1 MTTKAKLDWRGR
13 RLDVEVGPVAH
24 GGHCVARYEGRVVFV
39 RHALPGERVIVQ
51 VTEDKGGSF
60 CRGDAVEIITASPD
74 RVEPPCPLAAP
85 GSCGG
90 CDWQHASGEA
100 QRQLKASVV
109 AEHLAKATGTDV
121 PVVVEELTGGL
132 LEWRTRIRMAVDRDG
147 IPGFRAHRS
156 HTVVPVGHCPITVPG
171 LVESVAGQEFK
182 PGSELEMVR
191 DGAGRINVR
200 QVSKPSPGYGR
211 RRSPITRAYLTGDG
225 SASEFAAGRHW
236 DFDAYNFW
244 QIHPAAA
251 DTLAGVVAEWAEA
264 SPGACAWDLYSGV
277 GLFASVLA
285 EQVGSS
291 GLVWAVEY
299 IQAASDATR
308 MLSDLTQVKVLALPV
323 EGALERDKLEGPD
336 PEVVVLDPPRTG
348 AGHEVVDQIAARRP
362 ARVIYVACD
371 PAALGRDVAR
381 FLQHGY
387 RLELVRAFDA
397 FPMTHH
403 VEAVA
408 LLTPGA

>member
-1 MTTKAKLDWRGR
+1 MTTEAKLNWRGR
-13 RLDVEVGPVAH
+13 RLDVEIGPVAH
-24 GGHCVARYEGRVVFV
+24 GGHCVARFEGRVVFV
-39 RHALPGERVIVQ
+39 RHALPGERVIVH
-51 VTEDKGGSF
+51 VTEDKGGGF
-60 CRGDAVEIITASPD
+60 CRGDAVEIITSSPD
-74 RVEPPCPLAAP
+74 RVVPPCPLAAP
-85 GSCGG
+85 GACGG
-90 CDWQHASGEA
+90 CDFQHASGEA

-109 AEHLAKATGTDV
+109 AEHLRKATGHDI

-132 LEWRTRIRMAVDRDG
+132 LEWRTRIRMAVGGDG
-147 IPGFRAHRS
+147 VPGFRAHRS
-156 HTVVPVGHCPITVPG
+156 HQVVPVGHCPITVPG
-171 LVESVAGQEFK
+171 LVESVAGNGFQRD
-182 PGSELEMVR
+182 SELQMVR
-191 DGAGRINVR
+191 DGAGRINIR
-200 QVSKPSPGYGR
+200 EIGKPQAAGR
-211 RRSPITRAYLTGDG
+211 RRIPRQAQISGDG
-225 SASEFAAGRHW
+225 VATEFAAGRHW
-236 DFDAYNFW
+236 EFDAYNFW

-285 EQVGSS
+285 EQVGPT
-291 GLVWAVEY
+291 GRVWAVEY
-299 IQAASDATR
+299 VAAASDATR
-308 MLSDLTQVKVLALPV
+308 LLADLPQVTVAPLAV
-323 EGALERDKLEGPD
+323 EGALGTGHLKGPD

-348 AGHEVVDQIAARRP
+348 AGHAVVDQIAARKP

-381 FLQHGY
+381 FMTHGY

-408 LLTPGA
+408 LLTPPPR

>member
-1 MTTKAKLDWRGR
+1 VTTKAKLDWRGR

-24 GGHCVARYEGRVVFV
+24 GGHCVARFEGRVVFV
-39 RHALPGERVIVQ
+39 RHALPGERVIVH

-60 CRGDAVEIITASPD
+60 CRGDAVEVIDASPD

-85 GSCGG
+85 GACGG
-90 CDWQHASGEA
+90 CDFQHASGEA
-100 QRQLKASVV
+100 QRALKASVV
-109 AEHLAKATGTDV
+109 AEHLRKATGVDI

-132 LEWRTRIRMAVDRDG
+132 LEWRTRIRMAVDHDG

-156 HTVVPVGHCPITVPG
+156 HDVVPVGHCPITVPG
-171 LVESVAGQEFK
+171 LVESVAGQDFQSD
-182 PGSELEMVR
+182 SELQMIR

-200 QVSKPSPGYGR
+200 QISKPAAQGR
-211 RRSPITRAYLTGDG
+211 RRIPKRAQLTGDG
-225 SASEFAAGRHW
+225 TATEFAAGRHW
-236 DFDAYNFW
+236 QFDAYNFW
-244 QIHPAAA
+244 QVHPAAA
-251 DTLAGVVAEWAEA
+251 DTLASVVAEWAEA

-285 EQVGSS
+285 DQVGAS
-291 GLVWAVEY
+291 GRVWAVEY
-299 IQAASDATR
+299 VQAASDAAR
-308 MLSDLTQVKVLALPV
+308 VLADLTQVEVLALPV
-323 EGALERDKLEGPD
+323 EGALERGQLDD

-348 AGHEVVDQIAARRP
+348 AGHDVVDHIAARRP

-381 FLQHGY
+381 FMANGY

-408 LLTPGA
+408 LLTPGPA